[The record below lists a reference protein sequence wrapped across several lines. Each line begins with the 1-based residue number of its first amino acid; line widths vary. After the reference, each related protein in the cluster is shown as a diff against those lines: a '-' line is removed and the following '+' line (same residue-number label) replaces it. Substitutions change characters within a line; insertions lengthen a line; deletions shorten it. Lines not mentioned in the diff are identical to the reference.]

1 MKHVSLRQ
9 HLTAEVAR
17 YRRKLR
23 DGLRMRHSR
32 TWDKDV
38 RSVDVDDWY
47 DLPTS
52 PRSRFHDRLRTTV
65 RKLRQ
70 ARAHLAEFETL
81 TRRIP

>member
-9 HLTAEVAR
+9 HLASEVAR
-17 YRRKLR
+17 YRRRLR

-32 TWDKDV
+32 TWALDILPGEDEL
-38 RSVDVDDWY
+38 
-47 DLPTS
+47 DLATS

-70 ARAHLAEFETL
+70 ARAHLAEFEAL

>member
-9 HLTAEVAR
+9 HLASEVAR
-17 YRRKLR
+17 YRRRLR

-32 TWDKDV
+32 TWALDV
-38 RSVDVDDWY
+38 VAHDELE
-47 DLPTS
+47 LPTS